1 MTPTATPKHELIQH
15 VVNLDLSIG
24 NLHRSNRTDPPPTCL
39 TPTDTQLGI
48 AAHER
53 MYVLW
58 HRFNSRIGAAFPL
71 HTSPMISLSQGTT
84 DPGMT
89 GQLYFGPHT
98 TWKACDMSIEI
109 IRYAY
114 RLRPGAEAKRSLVD
128 EWHRCRFI
136 WNEAVHQQ
144 RSGQRPTFGKLSKL
158 LTQAR
163 GSFAW
168 LRDGSQVAQ
177 QQTLRN
183 YGLALNQSFKV
194 KGHKRPKVKKRNGSL
209 PTLAYTVRGFS
220 IRDGRLRL
228 PGGVSIP
235 VVWSRSLPSEPT
247 SCQVYQDSLGH
258 WYASFVVRREAER
271 LPDADG
277 AIGIDWGVTKTATTT
292 DNVYDLPYGGH
303 RKRCA
308 AELAKAQRKMSRR
321 RRPRGQ
327 AQSNGYRQAKLSSAK
342 IAKKAQRQNTHTA
355 RVWARSV
362 VDNHGLIAIEDF
374 KPKFLAKSTMAR
386 KSADAAIGAT
396 KRELIEYAQR
406 AGRTVVMVQPAYTTM
421 TCSHCF
427 ARATQRLGLAER
439 NFLCHEC
446 GYTAHR
452 DRNAARTI
460 LAVAE
465 RGHTSVD
472 DVRHLP
478 PSIESVS
485 GAVRVRNP

>member
-1 MTPTATPKHELIQH
+1 MGPVMT
-15 VVNLDLSIG
+15 
-24 NLHRSNRTDPPPTCL
+24 R
-39 TPTDTQLGI
+39 
-48 AAHER
+48 
-53 MYVLW
+53 
-58 HRFNSRIGAAFPL
+58 
-71 HTSPMISLSQGTT
+71 QG
-84 DPGMT
+84 
-89 GQLYFGPHT
+89 YFGYHP
-98 TWKACDMSIEI
+98 TWKVCDISIEI
-109 IRYAY
+109 VRYTY
-114 RLRPGAEAKRSLVD
+114 RLRPGVEAERSLLA
-128 EWHRCRFI
+128 EWHRCRFL
-136 WNEAVHQQ
+136 WNEAVYQQ
-144 RSGQRPTFGKLSKL
+144 RSGRKPTFGKLCKL

-163 GSFAW
+163 GSFSW
-168 LRDGSQVAQ
+168 LCDGSQVAQ

-183 YGLALNQSFKV
+183 YGLALNHSFKV
-194 KGHKRPKVKKRNGSL
+194 KGRGRPKVKKRNGTM
-209 PTLAYTVRGFS
+209 PTLEYTVRGFS
-220 IRDGRLRL
+220 IRDDRLRL

-235 VVWSRSLPSEPT
+235 VVWSRDLPSEPT
-247 SCQVYQDSLGH
+247 SCRVYQDSLGH
-258 WYASFVVRREAER
+258 WYVSFVVRREAER
-271 LPDADG
+271 LPDADR
-277 AIGIDWGVTKTATTT
+277 AIGIDWGVTTTATTT
-292 DNVYDLPYGGH
+292 DDVYDLPYGGH

-327 AQSNGYRQAKLSSAK
+327 AQSNGYRRAKLSSARV
-342 IAKKAQRQNTHTA
+342 AKKAQRQNTYTA

-396 KRELIEYAQR
+396 KRQLIEYAQR

-421 TCSHCF
+421 TCSQCF

-439 NFLCHEC
+439 TFLCREC
-446 GYTAHR
+446 GYTDNR

-478 PSIESVS
+478 PSIGSVA
-485 GAVRVRNP
+485 GAVRVRNPLASATGNR